1 MSNSPVNALVE
12 RIRTVAD
19 LYPPREA
26 TAESAGVSNPQ
37 LNRYLTGRAKISL
50 IVALRLAEPQG
61 FSMNRL
67 ATGDGAMYAN
77 VETPNQEQ
85 KIRLIRHVSNQVD
98 DILAADGLSIELR
111 KRQDLIRTIYDMDSK
126 R

>member
-1 MSNSPVNALVE
+1 MPEMRNSPVKALVE

-19 LYPPREA
+19 LYPTREA
-26 TAESAGVSNPQ
+26 TAESAGVSNTQ

-50 IVALRLAEPQG
+50 IVALRLAGPQV
-61 FSMNRL
+61 FSMNRH

-85 KIRLIRHVSNQVD
+85 TIRLIRHVSNQVD
-98 DILAADGLSIELR
+98 DILVADSLSIELR
-111 KRQDLIRTIYDMDSK
+111 KRQDLIRTI
-126 R
+126 